1 MPFDSINSG
10 YDRQA
15 AVAHLRD
22 CDPAFAPLID
32 RVGTLELNVDRVQSP
47 FAALAESIVYQQ
59 LTGKAA
65 ATIHGRLVALCRPRR
80 LLRPQDIVG
89 FSEEQ
94 LRGAGL
100 SRAKTAALKDLAA
113 KTLEGVVPTMHRL
126 QLMGDEEI
134 IERLTCI
141 RGIGRWTVEMLLIFR
156 LGRPDILPVTDYG
169 VQKGFKIAFG
179 KRKLPKPAQLARYG
193 KRWAPY
199 RSVAAWYLWRAV
211 DQPARSEK

>member
-1 MPFDSINSG
+1 MPFDAIALD
-10 YDRQA
+10 YDRRK
-15 AVAHLRD
+15 AVRHLRAS
-22 CDPAFAPLID
+22 DPRLDALIG
-32 RVGTLELNVDRVQSP
+32 RVGGLKLDVDRVQSP

-65 ATIHGRLVALCRPRR
+65 ATIHGRLVGLCRPRR
-80 LLRPQDIVG
+80 RLRPDDIVR

-113 KTLEGVVPTMHRL
+113 RTLDGVVPTMTRL
-126 QLMGDEEI
+126 RRMPDEEI
-134 IERLTCI
+134 IERLTSI

-156 LGRPDILPVTDYG
+156 LGRPDVLPVTDYG
-169 VQKGFKIAFG
+169 VQKGFKLAFNR
-179 KRKLPKPAQLARYG
+179 RKLPTPAELARHG
-193 KRWAPY
+193 QRWAPY

-211 DQPARSEK
+211 DQVGEG

>member
-1 MPFDSINSG
+1 MPFDSMTAA
-10 YDRQA
+10 YDRDQ
-15 AVAHLRD
+15 AVAHLRAA
-22 CDPAFAPLID
+22 DPRLAVLID
-32 RVGTLELNVDRVQSP
+32 RVGGPGLRVDQLQSP

-65 ATIHGRLVALCRPRR
+65 ATIHGRVVELCRPRR
-80 LLRPQDIVG
+80 TLRPEDIVR

-100 SRAKTAALKDLAA
+100 SRAKTAALKDLAT
-113 KTLEGVVPTMHRL
+113 KTLDGVVPTMARL
-126 QLMGDEEI
+126 QRMSDEEI
-134 IERLTCI
+134 IERLTSI

-169 VQKGFKIAFG
+169 VQKGFKLAFA
-179 KRKLPKPAQLARYG
+179 KRSLPKPAQLARYG

-211 DQPARSEK
+211 DQPKTS

>member
-1 MPFDSINSG
+1 MPFDFINSG
-10 YDRQA
+10 YDRAA

-22 CDPAFAPLID
+22 RDPALVPLMD

-89 FSEEQ
+89 FSEDQ

-113 KTLEGVVPTMHRL
+113 KTLEGVVPTMSRL
-126 QLMGDEEI
+126 QRMGDEEI

-211 DQPARSEK
+211 DQPTSDK

>member
-1 MPFDSINSG
+1 MTAA
-10 YDRQA
+10 YDRDR
-15 AVAHLRD
+15 AVAHLRAA
-22 CDPAFAPLID
+22 DPKLAVLID
-32 RVGTLELNVDRVQSP
+32 RVGGPGLRVDQLQSP

-65 ATIHGRLVALCRPRR
+65 ATIHGRVVELCRPRR
-80 LLRPQDIVG
+80 KLRPEDIVR

-100 SRAKTAALKDLAA
+100 SRAKTAALKDLAT
-113 KTLEGVVPTMHRL
+113 KTLDGVVPTMARL
-126 QLMGDEEI
+126 QRMSDEEI
-134 IERLTCI
+134 IERLTSI

-169 VQKGFKIAFG
+169 VQKGFKLAFA
-179 KRKLPKPAQLARYG
+179 KRSLPKPAQLARYG

-211 DQPARSEK
+211 DQPKTG